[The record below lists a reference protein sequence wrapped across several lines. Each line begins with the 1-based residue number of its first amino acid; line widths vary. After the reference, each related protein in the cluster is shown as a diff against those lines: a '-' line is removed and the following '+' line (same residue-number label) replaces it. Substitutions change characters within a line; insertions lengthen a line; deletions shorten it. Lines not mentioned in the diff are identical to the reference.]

1 MKCLI
6 LISLVIIPLLGY
18 ANRLES
24 DYQNEWCQGKKEVV
38 LEDRTRLDCLT
49 DTHAVEIEFANKWK
63 EAIGQSLHYSL
74 MTDKKAGIVL
84 IMRKPTDQ
92 KYMEALKRV
101 IDKNNLLIDLWLI
114 PVIEDSLY

>member
-1 MKCLI
+1 MKLLI
-6 LISLVIIPLLGY
+6 LISLVIIPLLGH

-38 LEDRTRLDCLT
+38 LEDRTRVDCLT
-49 DTHAVEIEFANKWK
+49 NTHAIEIEFANKWK

-74 MTDKKAGIVL
+74 MTSRKAGIVL

-92 KYMEALKRV
+92 KYMESLESV
-101 IDKNNLLIDLWLI
+101 INKNNLLIDIWLI
-114 PVIEDSLY
+114 PASKESHF